1 MSDPM
6 TPKSVDADRA
16 TRQARFVEADEVI
29 DVSQTDA
36 VVIDDAP
43 ASIWSD
49 AWRNLRTRPMFIVSA
64 IIILAVI
71 VVAAA
76 PGLFTSTDPRFC
88 DLQFSMQ
95 GPGSGHWFGYDRQGC
110 DIYSRVLFGAR
121 ASVLTGVGVTFLVLV
136 IGVVFGAL
144 AGFYGG
150 IADSLLSRVTDIF
163 FGVPLILAAIVL
175 MQLFTDR
182 TIFTVILVLALFGW
196 PQMARIT
203 RGAVLSAKGNDYV
216 MASQALGLTRLR
228 TLIRHVLPNAMAPI
242 IVITT
247 ISLGTFIVAEAT
259 LSFLG
264 IGLPP
269 TEVSWGGDIS
279 AAQVTLRQGSTIL
292 FYPAAALAI
301 TVLGFIMM
309 GDALRDALDP
319 KARKR

>member
-1 MSDPM
+1 MSDPI

-29 DVSQTDA
+29 DVGADRRCRHRR
-36 VVIDDAP
+36 AP

-71 VVAAA
+71 VVAAV

-110 DIYSRVLFGAR
+110 DIYSRALFGAR
-121 ASVLTGVGVTFLVLV
+121 ASVLDRSRGHVRRAGHRRRVRCS
-136 IGVVFGAL
+136 

-150 IADSLLSRVTDIF
+150 MADSLLSRITDIF

-203 RGAVLSAKGNDYV
+203 RGAVLSAKSNDYV

-228 TLIRHVLPNAMAPI
+228 T
-242 IVITT
+242 
-247 ISLGTFIVAEAT
+247 
-259 LSFLG
+259 
-264 IGLPP
+264 
-269 TEVSWGGDIS
+269 
-279 AAQVTLRQGSTIL
+279 
-292 FYPAAALAI
+292 
-301 TVLGFIMM
+301 
-309 GDALRDALDP
+309 
-319 KARKR
+319 